1 VPTEMLSKPEQQVP
15 PMLPS
20 PPSDI
25 QDEEL
30 RAATQHQ
37 LKRIH
42 RARVNLL
49 IWGLGSIVLTALW
62 VLHEWL
68 ANGAFQRFAH
78 EGNPGDWNPTLW
90 ALSVLLWGFVVG
102 VMTLRAH
109 FERPPTAA
117 DIDHE
122 VEWLPQK
129 IVREETGLRRVA
141 RARLERIGRLR
152 FQVAA
157 WLMGIVVLAPLNAL
171 IEWQD
176 NGGFQR
182 FSGNS
187 QPGSWDPWI
196 LYVGGI
202 WALVIA
208 VFYALPVVLD
218 RRKTTTRT
226 R

>member
-1 VPTEMLSKPEQQVP
+1 MA
-15 PMLPS
+15 
-20 PPSDI
+20 
-25 QDEEL
+25 L
-30 RAATQHQ
+30 R
-37 LKRIH
+37 
-42 RARVNLL
+42 V
-49 IWGLGSIVLTALW
+49 
-62 VLHEWL
+62 
-68 ANGAFQRFAH
+68 
-78 EGNPGDWNPTLW
+78 
-90 ALSVLLWGFVVG
+90 
-102 VMTLRAH
+102 H
-109 FERPPTAA
+109 FERPPTSAEV
-117 DIDHE
+117 DRE
-122 VEWLPQK
+122 VERLPSQ
-129 IVREETGLRRVA
+129 IAREETGLRRIA

-157 WLMGIVVLAPLNAL
+157 WLMGMVVLAPLNVL

-187 QPGSWDPWI
+187 QPGSWNPWI

-218 RRKTTTRT
+218 RRNSTARA

>member
-1 VPTEMLSKPEQQVP
+1 MVP
-15 PMLPS
+15 PS
-20 PPSDI
+20 SSDLE
-25 QDEEL
+25 DEEL
-30 RAATQHQ
+30 RAATQRQ
-37 LKRIH
+37 LKREH
-42 RARVNLL
+42 RVRLNLV
-49 IWGLGSIVLTALW
+49 IWGLGSMVLTSLW

-90 ALSVLLWGFVVG
+90 ALAVLLWGFVVG
-102 VMTLRAH
+102 VMALRVH
-109 FERPPTAA
+109 FERPPTSAEV
-117 DIDHE
+117 DRE
-122 VEWLPQK
+122 VERLPSQ
-129 IVREETGLRRVA
+129 IAREETGLRRIA

-157 WLMGIVVLAPLNAL
+157 WLMGMVVLAPLNVL

-187 QPGSWDPWI
+187 QPGSWNPWI

-218 RRKTTTRT
+218 RRHSTARA